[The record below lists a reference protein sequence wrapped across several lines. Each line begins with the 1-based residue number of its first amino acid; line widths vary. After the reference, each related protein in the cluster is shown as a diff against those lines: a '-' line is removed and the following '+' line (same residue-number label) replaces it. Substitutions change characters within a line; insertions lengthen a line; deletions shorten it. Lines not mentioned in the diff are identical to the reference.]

1 MRTLREIENE
11 LKRFKDMRSNNYE
24 IDGMRKYIK
33 EYPDD
38 CHLTFQEIEDCI
50 LDLFDVKYTMEKNT
64 IVEAEKL
71 LKDKRNKFIERI
83 QDLDKKHIYFSH
95 TIFNWIYS
103 LRRSV
108 YCLNWVFKY
117 DQFDMYIHY

>member
-1 MRTLREIENE
+1 MRTLEEIENE
-11 LKRFKDMRSNNYE
+11 IKRFKDMRSNNYE

-83 QDLDKKHIYFSH
+83 QDLDKEHIYFSH

-117 DQFDMYIHY
+117 DQFDMNIH

>member
-1 MRTLREIENE
+1 MRTLQEIENE
-11 LKRFKDMRSNNYE
+11 VKRFKGMRSNNYE

-83 QDLDKKHIYFSH
+83 QDLDKKHNIYFSH

-117 DQFDMYIHY
+117 DQFDMNIH